1 MPKGISVPVTQ
12 SGLET
17 SINQAVKSVGPI
29 NIPATIDPTAF
40 KNLAQPLGRVS
51 GLATEF
57 EKSIAASNA
66 RVLAFGAS
74 VGIINGVQ
82 NAFADLVKTGI
93 DVQKTLADIAAIT
106 GQGGKELEKFGDQLF
121 NVGKLTGQSFKT
133 AAQAALEFS
142 RQGLNAEETLKR
154 TTDALTLTRFTSLN
168 AAEAVDVLTA
178 AANSFAETGITTAQ
192 IINKLVAVD
201 TKFAVSAEDL
211 ANGLA
216 RAGSIAQEVGV
227 NFDQLNAA
235 ITVAQERTARG
246 GAVIG
251 NALKTIFTRIRS
263 DETIKALQEIGVYSR
278 DLQGN
283 LKPATQ
289 ILTELAG
296 KIDEFGGKKKIE
308 VLEAVASKYN
318 INILSALLN
327 DLNAANSKFGE
338 VVQIS
343 SGATTQAYERQIELN
358 KTLSAEINNASVS
371 VTQLL
376 NKLAE
381 IGVTENL
388 SSLLKFVNGLLD
400 SFNNLL
406 DSEGIGGNIA
416 KGLISGIS
424 DVFFKIGL
432 PIIGAIFIK
441 LTKDIAQFGLESLKT
456 ILGINQQ
463 VKERQ
468 ALEQAVVNTL
478 IRDEQVMA
486 SILSLSGNRAKQEEY
501 LLNVYNKQLAALQQV
516 QNIATAVAPA
526 LMQAG
531 MSATSGQ
538 IRKRAAGG
546 YLPSQEASDVR
557 RGVGGASA
565 SSKVVSIPNFAF
577 GGGKRGT
584 MIANTSEYMVP
595 NFANGGTAIF
605 NRDMA
610 RTYGLPAGAK
620 KISAAGGYIPNF
632 AKKDTGGGQ
641 YNFSQYAG
649 LFGVTSPGGG
659 PILESGPIYIGKDKN
674 GRIKKLSPEEGGVPI
689 SFEGYGVP
697 ARPGGVGKVEDIQKR
712 VEDIS
717 KELSKGAALDFARAF
732 GKPGLED
739 QKVAQSTVEKAS
751 KANQNKGAIA
761 AFTGSIFEAA
771 VASILEDKAFSE
783 QQERAT
789 TSLFDFQHTPDLERY
804 FNIPS
809 SKKFIEAK
817 NTVNGPNIEKIATK
831 IYKAEVAG
839 REALSTK
846 RPSFYNESRADKTS
860 IARAYTQGN
869 KVFVETSL
877 GNFEETSLSEQQ
889 VRAQRYQFLQKAP
902 SRAANGYIPNF
913 AKDGPLEDAIQREI
927 DAGVNPSAI
936 RITTDGRLKNAKNP
950 QGLAVINTRDEPN
963 GRIPNFAKALDK
975 NAKGVWIR
983 AGTNQPASK
992 AEIADYL
999 AEEQAIGSGAASRI
1013 SDRPKGGAP
1022 QTGNGGSLKDVNLG
1036 KFLALQGAVVG
1047 LTGAMQS
1054 LADEGSTTQKVLEG
1068 IGGVSSTVVSGM
1080 SLAAA
1085 GFGPLGIGVGV
1096 AVTAIT
1102 SFAPAISKFIASLE
1116 TDTDKLI
1123 KSLSKLQEEAD
1134 KTGQKIS
1141 PEKFLAA
1148 LDEITKGAEGKKAQE
1163 SVNEKVKSSLKGQG
1177 IEALDEQQLKSFRAI
1192 SDVLGGIEKIN
1203 LEEFTKTS
1211 SKYIATGM
1219 GGASKV
1225 TSKEIDFEKLIPA
1238 ARIAALDKIANAT
1251 VQTKTSTGVV
1261 NTKEIEVE
1269 NKLINQKLSVLNNIF
1284 SIEQAI
1290 TNEAAKRTLGLER
1303 DAALLEKAKGIL
1315 TEEVYLTKQQE
1326 QERAKISAKRT
1337 EDTQKVVANLG
1348 SQLSGMGDKTLGN
1361 IFGNLDMSSL
1371 QELINSAEDFSGN
1384 LDISS
1389 EYFLRTF
1396 KSLSGTDFEQL
1407 VGVREDIAKTVQ
1419 EALNRIKAVTNDYN
1433 NAVAAVAQKYK
1444 LTETEL
1450 QKTTTEAA
1458 ILSSIIN
1465 GTSIS
1470 FEGLQNPINGAAK
1483 YAEMLAQE
1491 SLNLGISY
1499 QKLLL
1504 SNKKELDLAEYKL
1517 DIDLL
1522 TAEESKKQADEL
1534 RKRQPLEKRAQ
1545 LDLINLSKETST
1557 KVDQF
1562 KKDAVNAGAKFALDL
1577 ELVNAESEYVDR
1589 YLQAVSVQD
1598 EVNAENKKAAIAIKK
1613 SRRAVEVSS
1622 GRQQELFLAD
1632 IDAID
1637 GKIQIAKAFE
1647 SSVSQELL
1655 NQRAAKN
1662 LELETMNLATA
1673 RRELAARE
1681 ANAVQ
1686 EYINNLEKARQQ
1698 TAGDVLS
1705 KINTG
1710 NYGRVGFAAETALAD
1725 VLKKRTDGKNITGM
1739 SQQDLDQLTKGMS
1752 IPDRFKIQSGA
1763 LIDQARSFN
1772 EIIGDDAP
1780 KMFADGMAQAMQATL
1795 NQADNL
1801 GEALQGIAK
1810 SFLSSLQEAFLQS
1823 ASQRIVSSVVG
1834 GIGAIAGGSKGG
1846 IVRGYAGGGFV
1857 SDGSG
1862 YKDDVPA
1869 MLSNGEYVI
1878 RKSAVKK
1885 YGKDTFEKMN
1895 SAQPINI
1902 PGMANGGIF
1911 LPGVR
1916 GGSTISGYRDL
1927 TAFANQTTT
1936 SGATDILAGTSGS
1949 AFINLEDQSQRLSRF
1964 GLLNDDTINQEI
1976 RSAQEQA
1983 LNIIKER
1990 EAYRTQQ
1997 RKALQNQI
2005 VGTIV
2010 SAAIAYGVGKVTA
2023 PGPNTKIGMEK
2034 AGAPAALAARSGLAY
2049 GGLLRRYASGGS
2061 PVDDIPALLM
2071 GGEYVLSRET
2081 TNKYGK
2087 KFLDSLNR
2095 GAAPRFADGGMVGGE
2110 SMADKVD
2117 KISNKLET
2125 GGASTNVSIN
2135 INVSQNGMAQTS
2147 VEGNSKQDGVDYK
2160 KLGDQVRAIVI
2171 EEIST
2176 QKRVGGMLRT

>member
-531 MSATSGQ
+531 ISATSGQ

-620 KISAAGGYIPNF
+620 KISAAGGYVPNF
-632 AKKDTGGGQ
+632 AKKDAGAGQ

-649 LFGVTSPGGG
+649 LFGVTSSGGG

-674 GRIKKLSPEEGGVPI
+674 GRIKKLSPDEGGIPVN
-689 SFEGYGVP
+689 FEGYGVP
-697 ARPGGVGKVEDIQKR
+697 ARPGGAGKVEDIQKR

-717 KELSKGAALDFARAF
+717 RELSKGAALDFARAF

-771 VASILEDKAFSE
+771 VASILEDKAFAE

-789 TSLFDFQHTPDLERY
+789 TALFDFQHTPDLQKY

-831 IYKAEVAG
+831 IYKAEVEKRDPTSQKKWKYITGIPRDEIANG
-839 REALSTK
+839 TIKARVFNEGGVNYIETGYKTFERATSSDLSGYTPINQLPKGGMIK
-846 RPSFYNESRADKTS
+846 RGAS
-860 IARAYTQGN
+860 
-869 KVFVETSL
+869 
-877 GNFEETSLSEQQ
+877 
-889 VRAQRYQFLQKAP
+889 
-902 SRAANGYIPNF
+902 GYIPNF

-936 RITTDGRLKNAKNP
+936 RITTDGRLKNSKNP

-963 GRIPNFAKALDK
+963 GKIPNFASPSD
-975 NAKGVWIR
+975 IR
-983 AGTNQPASK
+983 RAEDRAVKHGRASY
-992 AEIADYL
+992 ITDRPQDRYTGGDTFDY
-999 AEEQAIGSGAASRI
+999 GSGGP
-1013 SDRPKGGAP
+1013 DPNKKGA
-1022 QTGNGGSLKDVNLG
+1022 SLKDVNLG

-1054 LADEGSTTQKVLEG
+1054 LAEEGSTTSKSLEYISG
-1068 IGGVSSTVVSGM
+1068 AASTAVSGM

-1085 GFGPLGIGVGV
+1085 GFGPLGIGIGV
-1096 AVTAIT
+1096 AITAIT

-1211 SKYIATGM
+1211 SKYIATGI

-1251 VQTKTSTGVV
+1251 VQTKASTGAV

-1269 NKLINQKLSVLNNIF
+1269 NKLINDRLSVLNNVF
-1284 SIEQAI
+1284 KIEQSIA
-1290 TNEAAKRTLGLER
+1290 NEAAKRTLALEKE
-1303 DAALLEKAKGIL
+1303 AALLERGKGIL
-1315 TEEVYLTKQQE
+1315 TEQAYLAKQQAQEISKAEAQRTEASQKITAGLGERFSNIGDKAIAQKLGTLDLKSLETLTK
-1326 QERAKISAKRT
+1326 SAT
-1337 EDTQKVVANLG
+1337 NL
-1348 SQLSGMGDKTLGN
+1348 QGN
-1361 IFGNLDMSSL
+1361 IDITSDAFKNKF
-1371 QELINSAEDFSGN
+1371 QELTGVN
-1384 LDISS
+1384 
-1389 EYFLRTF
+1389 
-1396 KSLSGTDFEQL
+1396 FEQL
-1407 VGVREDIAKTVQ
+1407 LNIRKDVAENINQ
-1419 EALNRIKAVTNDYN
+1419 ALNASKKTTDDYN
-1433 NAVAAVAQKYK
+1433 NTVASISQKYK
-1444 LTETEL
+1444 LTQTQL
-1450 QKTTTEAA
+1450 QKTTAETA
-1458 ILSSIIN
+1458 ILESILAGTVIN
-1465 GTSIS
+1465 LKGFDEPIS
-1470 FEGLQNPINGAAK
+1470 GAAK
-1483 YAEMLAQE
+1483 YSEMVSQE
-1491 SLNLGISY
+1491 SANLTLSY
-1499 QKLLL
+1499 KNLLL
-1504 SNKKELDLAEYKL
+1504 SNKKELDLADKKL
-1517 DIDLL
+1517 QIDLD
-1522 TAEESKKQADEL
+1522 TAKASKEQADEL
-1534 RKRQPLEKRAQ
+1534 RKRQPLNRRAE
-1545 LDLINLSKETST
+1545 LDLINLSKETET
-1557 KVDQF
+1557 KIDQF
-1562 KKDAVNAGAKFALDL
+1562 KKDGVNAAGKFALDL
-1577 ELVNAESEYVDR
+1577 KLINAESEYVNA
-1589 YLQAVSVQD
+1589 YLKGVSTQD
-1598 EVNAENKKAAIAIKK
+1598 EIEAENKKAVIASQKA
-1613 SRRAVEVSS
+1613 RRAAEVSA
-1622 GRQQELFLAD
+1622 GRQREIFLAD
-1632 IDAID
+1632 IEAID
-1637 GKIQIAKAFE
+1637 NKIQIAKAFE

-1655 NQRAAKN
+1655 NQKAAKD
-1662 LELETMNLATA
+1662 LQLETLNLAAA
-1673 RRELAARE
+1673 RRELAAKETNATLEYVNKRE
-1681 ANAVQ
+1681 KTRIDSAKD
-1686 EYINNLEKARQQ
+1686 IL
-1698 TAGDVLS
+1698 D
-1705 KINTG
+1705 KINTP
-1710 NYGRVGFAAETALAD
+1710 NRGRVGFAAETAMSD
-1725 VLKKRTDGKNITGM
+1725 VLLKRTQGREVNRMTQKEIDEITN
-1739 SQQDLDQLTKGMS
+1739 GMS
-1752 IPDRFKIQSGA
+1752 ISDRFRIQSGT
-1763 LIDQARSFN
+1763 LIDQAKSFN
-1772 EIIGDDAP
+1772 QIIGDDAP

-1834 GIGAIAGGSKGG
+1834 GIGAISGQSKGG
-1846 IVRGYAGGGFV
+1846 IIRGYAGGGFV

-1885 YGKDTFEKMN
+1885 YGKDMFEKMN
-1895 SAQPINI
+1895 SGQPINL

-1916 GGSTISGYRDL
+1916 GGSAISGYRDL

-1936 SGATDILAGTSGS
+1936 SGATDVLAGTSGS

-1997 RKALQNQI
+1997 RKALQQQI
-2005 VGTIV
+2005 VGTV
-2010 SAAIAYGVGKVTA
+2010 LSAAIAYGASKIPKATPSDPGQVNEFWDYVGK
-2023 PGPNTKIGMEK
+2023 GGK
-2034 AGAPAALAARSGLAY
+2034 AY
-2049 GGLLRRYASGGS
+2049 GGLMRRYASGGS